1 MAQVIGGNGFR
12 RLRRAIVL
20 ACLIVCV
27 ASAAEDVS
35 LEFAVKAAYL
45 LKFTKFIDWP
55 PSTNPSFSI
64 CILGNNPFGTALGQ
78 VIAGEN
84 VNGKKVV
91 IQKFDRAPSPGAC
104 QILFF
109 GDPADAARTLVEVG
123 AGVLTVGEGTT
134 FVRDGGMIGFIIDSH
149 RVTFDINKRA
159 AEAAGIRLSSG
170 LLSVAKSVIK

>member
-1 MAQVIGGNGFR
+1 MVFGGYGGR
-12 RLRRAIVL
+12 SVL

-55 PSTNPSFSI
+55 PLDKPI
-64 CILGNNPFGTALGQ
+64 VQYLYFGRQSVRYRAWSGHRRR
-78 VIAGEN
+78 ERER
-84 VNGKKVV
+84 KKGGHPEVRSRSV
-91 IQKFDRAPSPGAC
+91 PRRLPDSVLR
-104 QILFF
+104 
-109 GDPADAARTLVEVG
+109 DPADAARTLVDVG
-123 AGVLTVGEGTT
+123 SGVLTVGEGQA
-134 FVRDGGMIGFIIDSH
+134 FVRNGGMIGFIIDSH